1 VGSAALRPG
10 TGADLRVT
18 VEGDD
23 IAVTGISAR
32 GPGPPRPAQALFA
45 LRSRRGR
52 PSDVRGK
59 AVLVL
64 LVDALLVLHACHD
77 VVTVLVAAL
86 QVHDHAAAQDDGDN
100 PGGDD
105 EQVQGIVR
113 KAQMHV
119 DAQVSKTA
127 GGKAAAASGHAGRA
141 DP

>member
-1 VGSAALRPG
+1 
-10 TGADLRVT
+10 
-18 VEGDD
+18 
-23 IAVTGISAR
+23 
-32 GPGPPRPAQALFA
+32 
-45 LRSRRGR
+45 
-52 PSDVRGK
+52 
-59 AVLVL
+59 
-64 LVDALLVLHACHD
+64 VLHACHD